1 MSRLSNIIVVVAL
14 LLGTGLFLDM
24 GIAAKANKRRAKAQ
38 TQARPIK
45 RTSQAI
51 NPHTDGFEPQILATN
66 RISIP
71 FGIEPTLPLDID
83 GQTVLVR
90 GHGGCT
96 EDELVTVAIT
106 LTHSTSY
113 NQARGE
119 QVEICTGDLQ
129 HWHLD
134 VSTDSSMPLTAGSAE
149 ACGLATTR
157 ADGEVT
163 DSYAWCR
170 EVNLSW
176 QNLLPVITH

>member
-1 MSRLSNIIVVVAL
+1 MSRLSNIIVFLAL
-14 LLGTGLFLDM
+14 FLGAGLFLDL
-24 GIAAKANKRRAKAQ
+24 GTAVEANRRSAKAQ
-38 TQARPIK
+38 TQTRPTK
-45 RTSQAI
+45 RASQTNHPQA
-51 NPHTDGFEPQILATN
+51 NGFEPRILATN

-71 FGIEPTLPLDID
+71 FGIEPTLPLDIT
-83 GQTVLVR
+83 GQTVQVR

-106 LTHSTSY
+106 VTHSTSY
-113 NQARGE
+113 NQARGQ
-119 QVEICTGDLQ
+119 QVETCTGDLQ

-170 EVNLSW
+170 KVNLSW
-176 QNLLPVITH
+176 QNLLPVVIQ